1 MIARIPQIVSRTIA
15 SALVASTLAF
25 GAATL
30 AAPFNFNFDPA
41 ITYGQIQVDINGSVV
56 NPYDSDNNSAL
67 VDVPASIFGA
77 QRPSVTAD
85 GSLDTSMLNIASIEG
100 NTGFQFVIKSAKLIE
115 GTGNRQQIQL
125 EIGVVNQSAEVGSHA
140 VQFTLENT
148 MTGATMPVGVL
159 VNVQ

>member
-41 ITYGQIQVDINGSVV
+41 ITYAQIVVDINGSVV

-67 VDVPASIFGA
+67 VNVPTAILGA

-85 GSLDTSMLNIASIEG
+85 GSLDLSMLNIASISG
-100 NTGFQFVIKSAKLIE
+100 NDGFQFVIKSAKLVQDA
-115 GTGNRQQIQL
+115 NDSKQIQL
-125 EIGVVNQSAEVGSHA
+125 EIGVVDQGATVGSHP
-140 VQFTLENT
+140 VQFVLENT

-159 VNVQ
+159 VDIQ